1 MDGKLTE
8 DQEKLLEA
16 MLQKQNYQA
25 KFRWDENFQRRMLGI
40 LLTDRNFLIQ
50 GKALVIP
57 QYFSNEVHIEICK
70 ILFDWM

>member
-50 GKALVIP
+50 GLGST
-57 QYFSNEVHIEICK
+57 Q
-70 ILFDWM
+70 